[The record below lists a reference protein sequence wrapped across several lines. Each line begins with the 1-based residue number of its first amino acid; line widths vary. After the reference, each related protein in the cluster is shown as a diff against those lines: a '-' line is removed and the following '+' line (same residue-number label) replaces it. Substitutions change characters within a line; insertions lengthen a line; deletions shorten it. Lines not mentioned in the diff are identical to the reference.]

1 MISRCPVQTQ
11 QFYDG
16 QMQLSEKDFLCKMFY
31 LLHPMLIHLSLVEG
45 AIVAWIFDED
55 GSSG

>member
-31 LLHPMLIHLSLVEG
+31 LLHPMLYLVEG